1 MFTKA
6 IKYAKSLVSKPKKT
20 ANLTKKQDV
29 YKKGMA
35 KTAVIAGT
43 AGIATGLSFNN
54 TGPKI
59 AKAPPIKKSK
69 TTKKSI
75 PTKTPT
81 PRPKKK
87 MYMKEK
93 SGKDSNVELEIRK
106 TKKLFGGGKVGGM
119 KVGPSTPNKLY

>member
-6 IKYAKSLVSKPKKT
+6 VKYAKSLVSKPKKT
-20 ANLTKKQDV
+20 ADLTKKQNV

-35 KTAVIAGT
+35 KTGVIAGT
-43 AGIATGLSFNN
+43 AGLATGLALNN
-54 TGPKI
+54 TGPKT

-87 MYMKEK
+87 N
-93 SGKDSNVELEIRK
+93 SGVTFEYEVIPKGGK
-106 TKKLFGGGKVGGM
+106 TKKLFGGGKIGGM